1 MVPELLLA
9 TGLTDAMRNNFQL
22 MRAMA
27 EHTRLDPLKRVERL
41 MKFNNRL
48 NTTEKS
54 KEQFSQFHTKLKSEL
69 VEFTGREITQENMF
83 FGEGKESTNDVRNV
97 DWTNAMKTACML
109 RSVDLTRWIIIS
121 PKRANTETTKFLSL
135 LGEVASG
142 MKYTMGTPK
151 IVEIADD
158 RVTTYAN
165 ELQKVLRLDPKFI
178 MIVLPNANADR
189 YATIKKITCV
199 QNAIPTQ
206 VVVHKTMMPKNG
218 NWGGVKSVAT
228 KVLIQ
233 MNCKLGGAAWTVK
246 IPLSGCMTVGF
257 DVTHDSTDKRKSFG
271 AFVAAL
277 DIKKKVKFFSSVS
290 SHSNGEEC
298 SNNITIHMQKALM
311 SYREEYGTL
320 PEKILFYRDGVGDGD
335 IEYVNKIEVANLNKL
350 FKEVYSAEGL
360 TPKFCFIIVN
370 KRINVRIFK
379 SVHGNRVEN
388 PPSGTV
394 VDNTITQPER
404 YDFYLISQSVRQGT
418 VSPTSYNIIYDNMG
432 LPPDKLQILTYK
444 NCHLYYNW

>member
-1 MVPELLLA
+1 MPELLLV
-9 TGLTDAMRNNFQL
+9 TGLTDSMRNNFQL

-41 MKFNNRL
+41 LTFNNRL
-48 NTTEKS
+48 NTTAKS
-54 KEQFSQFHTKLKSEL
+54 KEQFSQFHTKLRPEL
-69 VEFTGREITQENMF
+69 VEFTGREIAQESMF
-83 FGEGKESTNDVRNV
+83 FGEGKEFTNDSKNV
-97 DWTNAMKTACML
+97 DWTNAMKTACMHT
-109 RSVDLTRWIIIS
+109 SVDLTRWIIIS
-121 PKRANTETTKFLSL
+121 PKRANAETTKFLSL
-135 LGEVASG
+135 LNEVASG
-142 MKYTMGTPK
+142 MKYTMGNPK
-151 IVEIADD
+151 IVEISDD
-158 RVTTYAN
+158 RVNTYAT
-165 ELQKVLRLDPKFI
+165 ELQKVIRLDPKFI

-189 YATIKKITCV
+189 YATVKKITCI

-206 VVVHKTMMPKNG
+206 VVVQKTMMAKNG

-246 IPLSGCMTVGF
+246 IPLTGCMTVGF

-271 AFVAAL
+271 AFVALL
-277 DIKKKVKFFSSVS
+277 DVKRKAKFFSSVS
-290 SHSNGEEC
+290 SHMSGEEC
-298 SNNITIHMQKALM
+298 SNNITVHMQKALQ

-335 IEYVNKIEVANLNKL
+335 VDHVYKTEVGSLNGL
-350 FKEVYSAEGL
+350 FKDVYSAEGL

-379 SVHGNRVEN
+379 STYGNRVEN

-418 VSPTSYNIIYDNMG
+418 VSPTSYNIIYDDMG
-432 LPPDKLQILTYK
+432 LPPDKIQILTYK